1 MKLTVREIALIT
13 EALDEKRS
21 GLKYYAEAKDDDG
34 TLAWPDEA
42 KKYEMIDRLIKKI
55 ESMEV

>member
-21 GLKYYAEAKDDDG
+21 GLKYYAATRDDEG
-34 TLAWPDEA
+34 NLAWPNEA
-42 KKYEMIDRLIKKI
+42 KKYEDVDRLIKKI
-55 ESMEV
+55 DSMEV